1 MDEELQK
8 KKQQQ
13 EEQDEIVEETT
24 IEENDQTTTSEEVKE
39 ADEAGEEIVEDKQ
52 DDTSDERTDDEQPAD
67 EEEGTEKTETDSD
80 KTEHNEEGEPTDKTE
95 EVVEEQTKEEEIK
108 PQQEENIEE
117 LKRRLEEYETAKQ
130 DEQELASIQKLTSDV
145 VADVQKFESIIQ
157 KGLMDGL
164 KQFGIDPETTFE
176 ELQATDPAKFE
187 IAKQLVEE
195 GNRRIEEHRNKA
207 RAILDEQGSNLVF
220 KRAERVINKYNLT
233 KEQAVAAAETF
244 VNIYINT
251 GVLDLDTDLDAK
263 VKLAVAQAKMDIP
276 DVVVD
281 KTDKSD
287 TTVSKTTSVQ
297 NEPEVKEEIEKAPD
311 VTPQEDIDMDEY
323 KEGATDSKAK
333 DTSMPNKD
341 AVTADNVL
349 QKLAA
354 LPYRERVAFMLEHQ
368 AEYEEAMNRRI

>member
-13 EEQDEIVEETT
+13 QEEQNET
-24 IEENDQTTTSEEVKE
+24 IEETNDQTTSTEEIKE
-39 ADEAGEEIVEDKQ
+39 VDEAGEETVEDKQ
-52 DDTSDERTDDEQPAD
+52 DDTTDERTDDVQPTD
-67 EEEGTEKTETDSD
+67 EEEGAEETKTDSD
-80 KTEHNEEGEPTDKTE
+80 KTEHNEEGEPADKPDE
-95 EVVEEQTKEEEIK
+95 EKQEDEIIEEPKDEK

-130 DEQELASIQKLTSDV
+130 DEQEIASIQKLTSDV

-176 ELQATDPAKFE
+176 ELQVTDPAKFE

-220 KRAERVINKYNLT
+220 KRAERAINKYNLT

-276 DVVVD
+276 DVVMD
-281 KTDKSD
+281 KTDTNDLKN
-287 TTVSKTTSVQ
+287 TSVQ